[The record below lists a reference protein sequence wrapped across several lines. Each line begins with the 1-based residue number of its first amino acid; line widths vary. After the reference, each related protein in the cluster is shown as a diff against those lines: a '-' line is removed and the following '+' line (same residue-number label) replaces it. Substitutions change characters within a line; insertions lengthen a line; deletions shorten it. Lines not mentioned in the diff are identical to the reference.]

1 MKLDYLQ
8 ALKRIDSARGAW
20 VLHGQEPLLEQNLLD
35 AFRKHWQAQGIE
47 RQRYDLSNVTDWK
60 TVFSALNS
68 LSLFATQLAI
78 EVHGNIKP
86 DASAL
91 KQLENYLLQGDSNEN
106 ILVIVMPKQ
115 DSASLKTKFFQAIDA
130 NGTVVALSANY
141 PKDRQQILAVEAEK
155 LGLKL
160 AKDAWVWLEQ
170 HHEHNL
176 LAAKNSLMR
185 VGDTFAELDVIG
197 IDQLQACLQDQSR
210 YSSFDLSDAML
221 QGNLPQAIKIFQ
233 YLIASGEPMTLI
245 LWSVSKEMRLLMQ
258 LFEQPQNA
266 LQIGIWKTK
275 VVLYQQA
282 LRRLN
287 PQDFLTWPDLLLRID
302 AAIKGLGHENPEHLL
317 QQAIAL
323 VCGQRLF
330 SS

>member
-35 AFRKHWQAQGIE
+35 AFRQHWQRQGIE
-47 RQRYDLSNVTDWK
+47 RQRYDLANVGDWK

-91 KQLENYLLQGDSNEN
+91 KQLESYLLQGDSNGN
-106 ILVIVMPKQ
+106 LLLIVMPKQ
-115 DSASLKTKFFQAIDA
+115 DSASLKTKFFQTIDA
-130 NGTVVALSANY
+130 NGTLVALTANY
-141 PKDRQQILAVEAEK
+141 VQDRQQILSVEAEK

-160 AKDAWVWLEQ
+160 TSEAWQWLES

-185 VGDTFAELDVIG
+185 VGDTFAEVDTIG
-197 IDQLQACLQDQSR
+197 IAELQACLQDQSR
-210 YSSFDLSDAML
+210 YSTFDLSDAML
-221 QGNLPQAIKIFQ
+221 QGNLAQAIKIFQ
-233 YLIASGEPMTLI
+233 YLVASGEAMTLI

-258 LFEQPQNA
+258 LFEQPHNP
-266 LQIGIWKTK
+266 LQLGIWKTK
-275 VVLYQQA
+275 VSLYQQA

-287 PQDFLTWPDLLLRID
+287 PQDFLTWPELLLRID
-302 AAIKGLGHENPEHLL
+302 SAIKGLGHENPEHLI

-323 VCGQRLF
+323 VCGRRLF
-330 SS
+330 LS

>member
-35 AFRKHWQAQGIE
+35 AFRQHWQRQGIE
-47 RQRYDLSNVTDWK
+47 RQRYDLANVGDWK

-91 KQLENYLLQGDSNEN
+91 KQLESYLLQGDSNGN
-106 ILVIVMPKQ
+106 LLLIVMPKQ
-115 DSASLKTKFFQAIDA
+115 DSASLKTKFFQTIDA
-130 NGTVVALSANY
+130 NGTLVALTANY
-141 PKDRQQILAVEAEK
+141 AQDRQQILSVEAEK

-160 AKDAWVWLEQ
+160 TSEAWQWLES

-185 VGDTFAELDVIG
+185 VGDTFAEVDTIG
-197 IDQLQACLQDQSR
+197 IAELQACLQDQSR
-210 YSSFDLSDAML
+210 YSTFDLSDAML
-221 QGNLPQAIKIFQ
+221 QGNLAQAIKIFQ
-233 YLIASGEPMTLI
+233 YLVASGEAMTLI
-245 LWSVSKEMRLLMQ
+245 LWNVSKEMRLLMQ
-258 LFEQPQNA
+258 LFEQPHNP
-266 LQIGIWKTK
+266 LQLGIWKTK
-275 VVLYQQA
+275 VSLYQQA

-287 PQDFLTWPDLLLRID
+287 PQDFLTWPELLLRID
-302 AAIKGLGHENPEHLL
+302 SAIKGLGHENPEHLI

-323 VCGQRLF
+323 VCGRRLF
-330 SS
+330 LS